1 MKLKIQYSDREVNEK
16 IQGLES
22 SLDDSSRSPQLFIC
36 LKESLTFIVLTSGKM
51 CLNIY
56 NKLIFIF
63 LQVTATEI

>member
-1 MKLKIQYSDREVNEK
+1 MKLKIQYADREVDEK

-22 SLDDSSRSPQLFIC
+22 SLDDSSRSPQLFIY

-56 NKLIFIF
+56 KLIFIF
-63 LQVTATEI
+63 L